1 MHKGAIRRKGKKI
14 MGLVDAL
21 RNGKVEYTGNKSS
34 NVKIE
39 LGDGNANI
47 NVRGNNVN
55 ITTGTGNQN
64 VVVLGNDVDI
74 KLDQNALSDWDSS
87 LDKDTVAVVSDK
99 GNVKIDTGDGNDT
112 AIAVADNVN
121 INMGKGDHLVAFWGD
136 DVKMKLGDGDNGVY
150 TMDKMIALGG
160 IDESTTILG
169 EAVGKAAVEAV
180 EVDTL
185 EFTNVLKDITTN
197 SGTDKTTFFNEIKNK
212 YNLDASNMKELE
224 TLYDNGE
231 LFKEFKS
238 GVPQYAI
245 VQSVTQKN
253 ADGTAKYVIAKVD
266 SSSGDYIHTRGWKD
280 GKFTECIATKQAGV
294 SSYTEQ
300 QTVTREVT
308 TQHGY
313 RIDGTKNLEI
323 DFGNGEVNNINV
335 TSTGKVRIEGGDY
348 SKENNIQIDAE
359 AIAVDNPE
367 TEVTKTTS
375 PARKISWGTNVG
387 STYTSPIIVDFN
399 RDGKVSAT
407 SGNTGVDVDG
417 NGIADGAATG
427 GDKMLAMSDLNGNGS
442 IDGSEVFGDQTVSPF
457 TGEKINAANGFEALK
472 VIAQQAEQYTGTKC
486 YSNGQVDLQ
495 ALKAALATVGVNLGF
510 ISENNTTELEDL
522 AHVAALNVDDYSE
535 VDATGD
541 AQHRQQGS
549 YVDTDG
555 NTYGADDV
563 WFKNRTKADNILER
577 LKNN

>member
-1 MHKGAIRRKGKKI
+1 

-39 LGDGNANI
+39 LGNGNANI
-47 NVRGNNVN
+47 NVRGNNVD

-112 AIAVADNVN
+112 AIAVADNVK
-121 INMGKGDHLVAFWGD
+121 INMGDGDHLIAYWGD
-136 DVKMKLGDGDNGVY
+136 DVKINLGDGDNGIY

-197 SGTDKTTFFNEIKNK
+197 SGTDKNTFLNEIKNK
-212 YNLDASNMKELE
+212 YNLDSSNMKQLE
-224 TLYDNGE
+224 KLYDNGE
-231 LFKEFKS
+231 LFKEFSK

-245 VQSVTQKN
+245 VQSVQQKN
-253 ADGTAKYVIAKVD
+253 ADGSAKYILAKVD
-266 SSSGDYIHTRGWKD
+266 SSSGDYIHTRGWMN
-280 GKFTECIATKQAGV
+280 GSFTECVATKQAGV

-300 QTVTREVT
+300 QTTTHEVV

-323 DFGNGEVNNINV
+323 NFGNGSVNNINV
-335 TSTGKVRIEGGDY
+335 TSTGKVKIQGGDY
-348 SKENNIQIDAE
+348 TSQNNIQVDAE
-359 AIAVDNPE
+359 SIALDNPE
-367 TEVTKTTS
+367 TTITSTTS
-375 PARKISWGTNVG
+375 AARKISWGTNIG

-399 RDGKVSAT
+399 RDGKVSAK

-495 ALKAALATVGVNLGF
+495 ALKSALATVGVNLGF

-522 AHVAALNVDDYSE
+522 AHVAALNVDNYDE

>member
-1 MHKGAIRRKGKKI
+1 

-39 LGDGNANI
+39 LGNGNANI
-47 NVRGNNVN
+47 NVRGNNVD
-55 ITTGTGNQN
+55 ITTGTGNQK

-112 AIAVADNVN
+112 AIAVADNVQ
-121 INMGKGDHLVAFWGD
+121 IDMGDGDHLVAFWGD
-136 DVKMKLGDGDNGVY
+136 DVKINLGDGDNGVY

-169 EAVGKAAVEAV
+169 EAVGKAAIEAV
-180 EVDTL
+180 ETDTI
-185 EFTNVLKDITTN
+185 EFTNVLEDVTSK
-197 SGTDKTTFFNEIKNK
+197 SGTDKNTFLNEIKK
-212 YNLDASNMKELE
+212 QYKLDSSNMKQLE
-224 TLYDNGE
+224 ALYDSGE
-231 LFKEFKS
+231 LFKEFKT

-245 VQSVTQKN
+245 VQSVKQKN
-253 ADGTAKYVIAKVD
+253 ADGSAKYILAKVD
-266 SSSGDYIHTRGWKD
+266 SASGDYIHTRGWMN
-280 GKFTECIATKQAGV
+280 GSFTECVATKQAGV
-294 SSYTEQ
+294 NSYVEQ
-300 QTVTREVT
+300 ETTTHKVV

-313 RIDGTKNLEI
+313 RISGTKNLEI
-323 DFGNGEVNNINV
+323 NYGDGDTTDINV
-335 TSTGKVRIEGGDY
+335 TSTGKVKIDGGNFTTYD
-348 SKENNIQIDAE
+348 NVTVDAE
-359 AIAVDNPE
+359 AIATDNPE
-367 TEVTKTTS
+367 TEITTTKS
-375 PARKISWGTNVG
+375 DARKISWGTNLG
-387 STYTSPIIVDFN
+387 STYTSPIVVDFN
-399 RDGKVSAT
+399 KDGKVSAT
-407 SGNTGVDVDG
+407 SGNKGIDVDG

-427 GDKMLAMSDLNGNGS
+427 GDKMLAMSDINGSGS
-442 IDGSEVFGDQTVSPF
+442 IDGNEVFGDQTVSPF

-472 VIAQQAEQYTGTKC
+472 VIAQQAEQYTGVKC

-510 ISENNTTELEDL
+510 ISDNNTTELEDL
-522 AHVAALNVDDYSE
+522 AHVAALNVDDYDE

-549 YVDTDG
+549 YVDTTG

-563 WFKNRTKADNILER
+563 WFKNRTKADNILDR
-577 LKNN
+577 LKNI